1 MKYDRTTVPVV
12 VVSQSHELSGG
23 HQVLLSCLVTT
34 LSVVLV
40 VMIFLN
46 DPIYEEK

>member
-23 HQVLLSCLVTT
+23 TPGATLLSGDETFCCT
-34 LSVVLV
+34 SCND
-40 VMIFLN
+40 FL
-46 DPIYEEK
+46 E